1 MPQPILVPPG
11 RNFPSIMSPSGGTS
25 LDKSPGI
32 GGKIRRPSLMTA
44 CRYGRFRASES
55 LIGDEIL
62 ALENSARSFAA
73 VRGCMIRCN
82 SVVRIVVA
90 VVSEPAVL

>member
-1 MPQPILVPPG
+1 
-11 RNFPSIMSPSGGTS
+11 
-25 LDKSPGI
+25 
-32 GGKIRRPSLMTA
+32 MTA

-62 ALENSARSFAA
+62 ALENSARSFAT

>member
-1 MPQPILVPPG
+1 
-11 RNFPSIMSPSGGTS
+11 
-25 LDKSPGI
+25 
-32 GGKIRRPSLMTA
+32 MTA